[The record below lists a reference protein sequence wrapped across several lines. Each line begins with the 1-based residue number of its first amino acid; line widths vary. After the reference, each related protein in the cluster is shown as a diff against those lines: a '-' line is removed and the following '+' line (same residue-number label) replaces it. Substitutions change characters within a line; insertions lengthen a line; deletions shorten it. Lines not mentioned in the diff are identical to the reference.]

1 MTIGFFLFGISCALL
16 TFRFL
21 FFEVV
26 VLVFPF
32 SFHSVFVCFCN
43 ICCSFRVVQG
53 KKKILGEVN
62 QRGCGVVTSL
72 IRMMIREVH
81 CLSHLL
87 ILRIVSEG
95 EGLGLA
101 LERM

>member
-1 MTIGFFLFGISCALL
+1 
-16 TFRFL
+16 
-21 FFEVV
+21 
-26 VLVFPF
+26 LVFPF
-32 SFHSVFVCFCN
+32 SFNSDFACFCN

-53 KKKILGEVN
+53 RKKILGEVN
-62 QRGCGVVTSL
+62 QRGYGVVTSL